1 MQLSVSTMLANETY
15 LFTCESIMK
24 DPESRLSIIMSIL
37 ESSYFPQD
45 IKLMTKDKFD
55 DYTALCL
62 EAINIAKDI
71 NIRATN

>member
-1 MQLSVSTMLANETY
+1 
-15 LFTCESIMK
+15 MK
-24 DPESRLSIIMSIL
+24 DLESRLSIIMSIL

-45 IKLMTKDKFD
+45 VKLMTKDKFD

-71 NIRATN
+71 NTRATKLR

>member
-1 MQLSVSTMLANETY
+1 
-15 LFTCESIMK
+15 MK
-24 DPESRLSIIMSIL
+24 DLESRLSIIMSIL

-45 IKLMTKDKFD
+45 VKLMTKGKFD

-71 NIRATN
+71 NMRATKLR

>member
-1 MQLSVSTMLANETY
+1 MSANETH

-24 DPESRLSIIMSIL
+24 DLESRLSIIMSIL

-45 IKLMTKDKFD
+45 IKLMTKDRFD
-55 DYTALCL
+55 DYAALCL

-71 NIRATN
+71 NMRATN

>member
-1 MQLSVSTMLANETY
+1 
-15 LFTCESIMK
+15 MK
-24 DPESRLSIIMSIL
+24 ELKELESRLSIIMSIL

-62 EAINIAKDI
+62 EA
-71 NIRATN
+71 TNTMLKILIYKLPN